1 MDYQKDRNVDIY
13 SGREFSSKAEK
24 FEFWM
29 TNYFW
34 YHFKWYVIIPLF
46 IVTVLL
52 AWLISSLVR
61 VNYDWEVVY
70 AHYGASDAAQA
81 GQVEKWAQDAV
92 RSATGSKK
100 SHVRVT
106 ELAME
111 PGAERLVMGAL
122 DDYEYVLFLV
132 DGETAEYYG
141 ELGYFLE
148 TDGERFASVEP
159 LGLYAAVNDAQY
171 REHSASENKFAG
183 YTEAEMRD
191 LNKLLEKRHGEQ
203 VEAATRIFRGL
214 SGN

>member
-1 MDYQKDRNVDIY
+1 MDYQKDRNVDIF

-61 VNYDWEVVY
+61 VDYDWKVVY
-70 AHYGASDAAQA
+70 AHYGAADAAQTEN
-81 GQVEKWAQDAV
+81 VTKWAQEAV
-92 RSATGSKK
+92 RATEGNKK
-100 SHVRVT
+100 SHVLVT

-122 DDYEYVLFLV
+122 DDYEYALFFV
-132 DGETAEYYG
+132 DGEVAEYYG

-148 TDGERFASVEP
+148 TDGERFALVEP
-159 LGLYAAVNDAQY
+159 LGLYAAVNDAEY
-171 REHSASENKFAG
+171 KVHSASENTFAG
-183 YTEAEMRD
+183 YTEAEMVD
-191 LNKLLEKRHGEQ
+191 LNKLLAKQHDEQ
-203 VEAATRIFRGL
+203 VAAAVGIFRGL

>member
-1 MDYQKDRNVDIY
+1 MDYQKDRNVDVF

-70 AHYGASDAAQA
+70 AHLGEPDSV
-81 GQVEKWAQDAV
+81 QVESVTEWAQDAV
-92 RSATGSKK
+92 RSVTGDKRAR
-100 SHVRVT
+100 VRVT
-106 ELAME
+106 ELSMT
-111 PGAERLVMGAL
+111 PGGERLIMGAL
-122 DDYEYVLFLV
+122 DDYEYSLFFV
-132 DGETAEYYG
+132 DRETAEYYG
-141 ELGYFLE
+141 SLGYFLE
-148 TDGERFASVEP
+148 TDGERFALVEP
-159 LGLYAAVNDAQY
+159 LGLYAAVNDAEY
-171 REHSASENKFAG
+171 RMHSASENNFAG

-191 LNKLLEKRHGEQ
+191 LNKLLEKRHEEQ
-203 VEAATRIFRGL
+203 VAAAVAIFRGA